1 MPRQHGPWMIRE
13 SHRVYRNP
21 FIPEGN
27 TNSLALRAATPG
39 LPDAVGTTVAQGRFL
54 NDATATQPVVVL
66 GAGFA
71 EYLYGDASRFV
82 DELLALLR

>member
-1 MPRQHGPWMIRE
+1 MAGKIIF
-13 SHRVYRNP
+13 VI
-21 FIPEGN
+21 F
-27 TNSLALRAATPG
+27 ALLLG
-39 LPDAVGTTVAQGRFL
+39 LGAG
-54 NDATATQPVVVL
+54 VL